1 MKKVTQVLA
10 GVTGSATAL
19 LAPLSALAASSGTG
33 TVTAP
38 TGFISTDLGTLI
50 SWILN
55 IVFAIGAIIALFYL
69 IWGAFNWITS
79 GGDKGKTADARNKI
93 IAAIV
98 GLILLAAAWT
108 LLTVVL
114 NLLGAGDINSLL
126 NSLKAP

>member
-1 MKKVTQVLA
+1 MKKISKVVA
-10 GVTGSATAL
+10 GAGAAVSTL
-19 LAPLSALAASSGTG
+19 LAPMTVLAAN
-33 TVTAP
+33 TVTPP
-38 TGFISTDLGTLI
+38 TGFITTDLGSLI

-79 GGDKGKTADARNKI
+79 GGDKGKTADARNRI

-98 GLILLAAAWT
+98 GLILLAATWT

-114 NLLGAGDINSLL
+114 NLLGAGSIPDLL
-126 NSLKAP
+126 NNLKAPGK

>member
-1 MKKVTQVLA
+1 MNKISKIA
-10 GVTGSATAL
+10 TGASVVASTLLVPMSAF
-19 LAPLSALAASSGTG
+19 AAN
-33 TVTAP
+33 TVTPP
-38 TGFISTDLGTLI
+38 TGFITTDLGTLI
-50 SWILN
+50 TWILN
-55 IVFAIGAIIALFYL
+55 IVFVIGAIIALFYL

-114 NLLGAGDINSLL
+114 NLLGAGDINTLL
-126 NSLKAP
+126 NNLKAPGK